1 MHTGKRTS
9 SVEKDLQDLAVDSQ
23 ENRAEVGFESH
34 SSSQALEDRVDGQHQ
49 DRDRTVQ
56 IGLEIQFPMIASG
69 MSSLDYYALNLDE
82 N

>member
-1 MHTGKRTS
+1 MRRHI
-9 SVEKDLQDLAVDSQ
+9 
-23 ENRAEVGFESH
+23 GFKSH
-34 SSSQALEDRVDGQHQ
+34 SSSQALEDRVDGQQQ

-56 IGLEIQFPMIASG
+56 IGLEVQFPMIASG